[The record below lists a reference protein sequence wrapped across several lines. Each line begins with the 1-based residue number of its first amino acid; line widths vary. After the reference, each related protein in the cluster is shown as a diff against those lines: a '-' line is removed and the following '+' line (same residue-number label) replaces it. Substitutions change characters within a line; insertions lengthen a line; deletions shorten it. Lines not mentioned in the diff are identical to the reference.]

1 MEKLDLT
8 REENDEIDD
17 LLKKVKSGIESV
29 ENPAF
34 QRDAALL
41 AHELPEN
48 LRRALVN
55 FRLNEPSAALVVSGV
70 RIDDTTL
77 GPTPAHWQET
87 IGKHSPAL
95 REEMIFYLC
104 AQVLGEP
111 FGWATLQN
119 GLVMHNIIP
128 IKGHEMEQIAS
139 GSEVL
144 LAWHTEEAFQPHRA
158 AYTALM
164 CLRNPYGAP
173 TILADI
179 DELEID
185 ATDQSIL
192 RQPLFYTRPS
202 GSHSSRN
209 RSRNDLVTEQ
219 FRDLVERSYE
229 RVEELHNNPPLR
241 SVLFGSEDQPYLCID
256 PDCMT
261 PTDEDAASAL
271 QRLCEEIDR
280 NIRYITLDQGQILF
294 MDNYRAVHGR
304 MPFKARF
311 DGTDRWLKRLNITR
325 DLRPSRSQR
334 LSPASRVIF

>member
-164 CLRNPYGAP
+164 
-173 TILADI
+173 
-179 DELEID
+179 
-185 ATDQSIL
+185 
-192 RQPLFYTRPS
+192 
-202 GSHSSRN
+202 
-209 RSRNDLVTEQ
+209 
-219 FRDLVERSYE
+219 
-229 RVEELHNNPPLR
+229 
-241 SVLFGSEDQPYLCID
+241 
-256 PDCMT
+256 
-261 PTDEDAASAL
+261 
-271 QRLCEEIDR
+271 
-280 NIRYITLDQGQILF
+280 
-294 MDNYRAVHGR
+294 
-304 MPFKARF
+304 
-311 DGTDRWLKRLNITR
+311 
-325 DLRPSRSQR
+325 
-334 LSPASRVIF
+334 